1 MTLTLELPAETER
14 ELSALAKV
22 SGRTPEA
29 VAAELL
35 ERHLALRTMDEILAP
50 FRKEVAES
58 GMTEAELDA
67 FFQEVRQEVWDEQQ
81 GAAK

>member
-1 MTLTLELPAETER
+1 MTLTIELPADTER
-14 ELSALAKV
+14 ELAEFAKA

-29 VAAELL
+29 VVLELIQRRLVAE
-35 ERHLALRTMDEILAP
+35 TFDQILAP

-67 FFQEVRQEVWDEQQ
+67 FFQEVRQEVWEERK
-81 GAAK
+81 A